1 MVKLTKAQIAAL
13 RMVEKRDWPAGEPRR
28 SWFNKATLA
37 AIERLDLVEE
47 RFPGIIYLTDAG
59 RAALERSEG

>member
-1 MVKLTKAQIAAL
+1 MMKLTKAQIAAL
-13 RMVEKRDWPAGEPRR
+13 KMVEKRDWPAGEPRR

-37 AIERLDLVEE
+37 VIERLFLVEE
-47 RFPGIIYLTDAG
+47 RFPGNIYLTDAG